1 LPPVDVQPD
10 GTGIGYGNK
19 TLSCLNLSANKIDD
33 VGVQAMADA
42 FLQYMDEVGQTL
54 DTVLL
59 QRNPAISEEVA
70 ALFRGEAFENINVEF

>member
-1 LPPVDVQPD
+1 MQSSCVDMLAAVGMAAAVDAAAATCPPPPLPC
-10 GTGIGYGNK
+10 GTFPE
-19 TLSCLNLSANKIDD
+19 
-33 VGVQAMADA
+33 